1 MTNTIDPE
9 KGFLIDCMTDFFD
22 EFETRLHQPVR
33 CFIISFIFEILN
45 HKNH

>member
-22 EFETRLHQPVR
+22 EFVGRNVPGSPPKR
-33 CFIISFIFEILN
+33 GGI
-45 HKNH
+45 